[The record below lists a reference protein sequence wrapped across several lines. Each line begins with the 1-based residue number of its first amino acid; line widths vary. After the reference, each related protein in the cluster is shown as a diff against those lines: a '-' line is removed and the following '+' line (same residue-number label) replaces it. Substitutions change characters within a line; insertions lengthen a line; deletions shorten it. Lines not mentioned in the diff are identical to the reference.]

1 MKYTSLQM
9 GLYYN
14 ERMSNWGGFMNQNIY
29 IVHYNKDNT
38 VTRE

>member
-1 MKYTSLQM
+1 
-9 GLYYN
+9 
-14 ERMSNWGGFMNQNIY
+14 MSNWGGFMNQNIY